1 MSTVKTFLLPDLG
14 EGLADA
20 ELLTW
25 SVDVGDTITLNQTI
39 AEVETAKASVEL
51 PSPYAGVVVA
61 RHAEEGTTID
71 VGAPFLDIEVAGPAT
86 TGPASPETA
95 DEAAADARPE
105 PSVEK
110 AESETVGA
118 APTRTPVLVGYG
130 VAEETSSRRP
140 LAAPQVRKE
149 ARERGIDL
157 ATVAPTGPHGNVTR
171 DDLAVSSA
179 PHADEERTP
188 IKGVRK
194 HTAEAMVRS
203 AFTAPHVTE
212 FVTVDVTP
220 MMELLDELKA
230 SPLLAGVRVTP
241 LALVAKAL
249 LIAVREHPSLNSSW
263 DEAANEIVTKKYVNL
278 GIAAATPRGL
288 MVPNIKN
295 AQTLGFRDLCS
306 SLSAL
311 TAVAKEGKTGPAEL
325 ADGTITITNIGVF
338 GIDSGTPILTP
349 GEAAILCFGAVRRQP
364 WEYRG
369 EIALR
374 HVTTLSLS
382 FDHRL
387 VDGEQGSKFLS
398 TVATLLSDPVGF
410 AALG

>member
-86 TGPASPETA
+86 TGPASPDTA

-140 LAAPQVRKE
+140 LAAPPVRKE

>member
-86 TGPASPETA
+86 TGQASPDTA

-140 LAAPQVRKE
+140 LAAPPVRKE